1 MTRAKSKVQRGLR
14 LFLSKR
20 ARVILVAASTFGG
33 KTAKSRRSA
42 LSRPWAPFLLAGLW
56 STSVQAAEP
65 CVQVKVV
72 SPVGPR
78 FESALAQACKTL
90 TASSAIDP
98 AAQVEVAGKEDAVEI
113 VARLPE
119 PGSTWRIA
127 RRVVDDPAALEET
140 LLALLALPPA
150 AKPSEPATPTSEKP
164 PVEAEPAVPV
174 LAKEPA
180 EPAEPAA
187 SEPNAASDSSLTV
200 AGTAMIASRFF
211 FGHPSLGVGL
221 VLSGEAAIERVWV
234 VGLRGRFDPVNAAFD
249 PQPDE
254 FAKGA
259 LGGGL
264 EFARR
269 IELPPTA
276 LVDLGIGAEGL
287 AVIPLD
293 RPRRSNEPPPEDR
306 RDQDDGL
313 GDFRLRAFGKVW
325 LPATSTVSFCLQSG
339 FEVSPVVLARN
350 KSLEAR
356 SLPPFG
362 VELGVGVG
370 LRTDNLLG
378 AP

>member
-1 MTRAKSKVQRGLR
+1 MVTSE
-14 LFLSKR
+14 
-20 ARVILVAASTFGG
+20 

-56 STSVQAAEP
+56 STSAQAAEP

-90 TASSAIDP
+90 TASSTIDP
-98 AAQVEVAGKEDAVEI
+98 AAQVEVGGKEDAVEI

-119 PGSTWRIA
+119 AGSTWRVA

-150 AKPSEPATPTSEKP
+150 STPSEPATPTAEKP
-164 PVEAEPAVPV
+164 PVEVEPTAPA
-174 LAKEPA
+174 LAKEQ
-180 EPAEPAA
+180 AEPAA
-187 SEPNAASDSSLTV
+187 NEPAAASDSSLTV

-234 VGLRGRFDPVNAAFD
+234 VGVRGRFDPVNAAFD

-254 FAKGA
+254 VAKGA

-264 EFARR
+264 ELARR

-276 LVDLGIGAEGL
+276 LVDVGLGAEGL
-287 AVIPLD
+287 VVVPLKG
-293 RPRRSNEPPPEDR
+293 PRRSNEPPPEDR
-306 RDQDDGL
+306 RDADDGL

>member
-1 MTRAKSKVQRGLR
+1 
-14 LFLSKR
+14 
-20 ARVILVAASTFGG
+20 
-33 KTAKSRRSA
+33 
-42 LSRPWAPFLLAGLW
+42 
-56 STSVQAAEP
+56 
-65 CVQVKVV
+65 
-72 SPVGPR
+72 
-78 FESALAQACKTL
+78 L
-90 TASSAIDP
+90 TASSTIDP
-98 AAQVEVAGKEDAVEI
+98 AALVEVAGKEDAVEI

-119 PGSTWRIA
+119 QGSTWRVA

-150 AKPSEPATPTSEKP
+150 ASEPAPEPKP
-164 PVEAEPAVPV
+164 PAPVEAEPAKP
-174 LAKEPA
+174 AGAEEPA
-180 EPAEPAA
+180 PAPPVSSEPAV
-187 SEPNAASDSSLTV
+187 SDSSLTV
-200 AGTAMIASRFF
+200 AGTAMVASRFF
-211 FGHPSLGVGL
+211 FGHPTLGVGL

-249 PQPDE
+249 PEPEE

-264 EFARR
+264 ELARR

-276 LVDLGIGAEGL
+276 LVDVGLGAEGL
-287 AVIPLD
+287 VVVPLD
-293 RPRRSNEPPPEDR
+293 HPPRSSQPPPDDR
-306 RDQDDGL
+306 RNSDDDGL

-325 LPATSTVSFCLQSG
+325 LPASSTVSFCLQSG

-350 KSLEAR
+350 KALEAR